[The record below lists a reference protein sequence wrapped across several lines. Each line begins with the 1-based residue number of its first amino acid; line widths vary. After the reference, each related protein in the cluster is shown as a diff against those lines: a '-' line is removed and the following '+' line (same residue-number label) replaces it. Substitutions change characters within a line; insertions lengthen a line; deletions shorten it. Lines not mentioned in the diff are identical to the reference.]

1 MGLNS
6 ALAMCGYSPKP
17 SSMFASILTTANVTI
32 SGIVA
37 IITFIISGINSVSV
51 LVRLLKSKLIGRP
64 QYCRESPDAK
74 EAIRLGNTITE

>member
-1 MGLNS
+1 
-6 ALAMCGYSPKP
+6 
-17 SSMFASILTTANVTI
+17 MFASILTTANVTI

-64 QYCRESPDAK
+64 QYCRESSNAK
-74 EAIRLGNTITE
+74 EAILSPNHSEYSPKV